1 MFVWGM
7 LSRKSPGDPK
17 GRVQGLTGDSDLEL
31 GES

>member
-7 LSRKSPGDPK
+7 LSRKSLGDFK
-17 GRVQGLTGDSDLEL
+17 GRVRGFIGDSDLEL